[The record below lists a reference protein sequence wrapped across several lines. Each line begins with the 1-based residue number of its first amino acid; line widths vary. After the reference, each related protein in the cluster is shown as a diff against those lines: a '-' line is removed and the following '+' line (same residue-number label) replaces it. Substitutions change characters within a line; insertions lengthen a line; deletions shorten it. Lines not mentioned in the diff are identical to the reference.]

1 MKIAVA
7 GATGRVG
14 RRVVE
19 LLEASGHD
27 VVPMSRST
35 GVDVVTGEGL
45 TEALSG
51 VECIINASSGSAASS
66 AGDPRPSP
74 EAASEF
80 FAASARNM
88 HEIGLKAGVQ
98 RMVEVSVIGIDL
110 FTAGYGAAKYAH
122 EVAMLAGP
130 IPVRVLRAAQFHEF
144 VPQLIEWGTQG
155 DVVYVREMR
164 VQSVASRAVAQALID
179 LATDAAWAASPTRS
193 KQPLPVIAGPR
204 EETLLDMAKLFI
216 ARRGPSLRIEVVT
229 APSDPD
235 DMLYRDGSLLA
246 GPDALLAGPTFEEW
260 LDSDDSNMTT
270 PSTLRS
276 RSPCSCRTR

>member
-1 MKIAVA
+1 
-7 GATGRVG
+7 
-14 RRVVE
+14 
-19 LLEASGHD
+19 
-27 VVPMSRST
+27 
-35 GVDVVTGEGL
+35 VVTGKGL

-51 VECIINASSGSAASS
+51 VECIIDASSGSAASS

-144 VPQLIEWGTQG
+144 VPQLIDWGTQG